1 MLRWDFDAVL
11 GGMRIGDSFF
21 TPCLECEKYR
31 GQITRLAKEYG
42 IEVRTMKRTENQIK
56 GLRTWRIR

>member
-1 MLRWDFDAVL
+1 MPRWDFHAVL

-21 TPCLECEKYR
+21 IPCLNPEYHR
-31 GQITRLAKEYG
+31 GLIRRIAKEYG
-42 IEVRTMKRTENQIK
+42 VEVRCMKRTENYIK